1 MRLLHRFRSSIIH
14 LFLSVGIN
22 LGLELF
28 TLSLKLMN
36 QPLRDSG
43 FLSIE
48 WDFIALFLK
57 ASIVVHSLL
66 ESLPS
71 KIHGVPI
78 FHRSATNLGEKGP
91 AGLVFLWQET

>member
-1 MRLLHRFRSSIIH
+1 MRLFHRFRSSIIH
-14 LFLSVGIN
+14 LFLSISIN
-22 LGLELF
+22 LGFELF
-28 TLSLKLMN
+28 AFSLKLMN

-43 FLSIE
+43 FLSVE

-57 ASIVVHSLL
+57 TFVVVHGLL

-91 AGLVFLWQET
+91 AGLVFFWQET

>member
-43 FLSIE
+43 FLSVE
-48 WDFIALFLK
+48 WDFIALFL
-57 ASIVVHSLL
+57 
-66 ESLPS
+66 
-71 KIHGVPI
+71 
-78 FHRSATNLGEKGP
+78 
-91 AGLVFLWQET
+91 